1 MILECYQL
9 DVCPG
14 RQAHSSSPGYCSN
27 LKNQFVSTGF
37 NNICEKQYT
46 VSILQYINTNQNPIG
61 HLLVRQDISSLQ
73 ISDLKLKRLDIFIM
87 PYHDPQKSHFGN
99 LINKRSTYAM
109 IQGVSVKVSF
119 SPSMSQGLN
128 LIKYW

>member
-1 MILECYQL
+1 MEEIRNMILECFQL

-46 VSILQYINTNQNPIG
+46 VSILQYINTNQNPVG

-73 ISDLKLKRLDIFIM
+73 ISDLKLKRMDIFIM
-87 PYHDPQKSHFGN
+87 PYHDPQKWYITFWKLDKQEVNICNDRNHQN
-99 LINKRSTYAM
+99 
-109 IQGVSVKVSF
+109 
-119 SPSMSQGLN
+119 
-128 LIKYW
+128 